1 MNRILKS
8 YFYWTYKRGSFHYDV
23 MVSLILL
30 FIFVTPFLWNYGD
43 KPTVLAFPAHPM
55 TVTSDGDRGMQ
66 ITVQA
71 ADVDIAPGAPEA
83 AVRKAL
89 RAAVEPVAGDSV
101 VVERWQLSRNANG
114 EPQAWQVW
122 AHR

>member
-8 YFYWTYKRGSFHYDV
+8 YFYWTYRRGSFHYDV

-43 KPTVLAFPAHPM
+43 KPSVLAFPAHPLQ
-55 TVTSDGDRGMQ
+55 VTGDGERGMM

-71 ADVDIAPGAPEA
+71 SDVNLAPDAPES
-83 AVRKAL
+83 VIKKTL
-89 RAAVEPVAGDSV
+89 RAAVEPLGGDSV
-101 VVERWQLSRNANG
+101 EVERWNLVRDAKG